1 MRLTRYLLRYRGY
14 TREDSNARFV
24 PDPAEEE
31 AKPPVC
37 APTPCTH
44 FVYIA
49 TGRNSTTWRSLGLL
63 VEVEF
68 VDFVVVLVSFG
79 DRRQFV
85 LIKYSTLL
93 SCYSFCCV
101 GCCRISVRIVKRPTQ
116 APMTVALALK
126 RNETRQLPLMGH

>member
-31 AKPPVC
+31 AKPPD
-37 APTPCTH
+37 
-44 FVYIA
+44 Y
-49 TGRNSTTWRSLGLL
+49 WWKWSLLILL
-63 VEVEF
+63 WF
-68 VDFVVVLVSFG
+68 WFHLG